1 MALEDR
7 RMRARSLQVECGR
20 PLGATSKEQPEAC
33 AGGQRQHAANYNL
46 LQKIRDKKYDHQHK
60 RIFFHAP
67 GRWLDPHRN
76 EGVHPNE
83 KAGVV
88 PVLEGKASGASSIV
102 RRGRAARQ
110 RFGDGG
116 FPEFVLANTGANV
129 YNYFQP

>member
-1 MALEDR
+1 MPPASWRHEQEAD
-7 RMRARSLQVECGR
+7 GGIHW
-20 PLGATSKEQPEAC
+20 GAGITLAKITTHYKKFDTKNTTSTISETSFTLPAD
-33 AGGQRQHAANYNL
+33 GW
-46 LQKIRDKKYDHQHK
+46 
-60 RIFFHAP
+60 FHIE
-67 GRWLDPHRN
+67 N
-76 EGVHPNE
+76 KGVHPNE

-88 PVLEGKASGASSIV
+88 PVLDGKASGASSIV